1 MRIRSRVLGGTALVL
16 ALALSGCSGSSDAGG
31 SGDEGVSEEA
41 QAIVDAA
48 KQEIDSYKEVPSSDD
63 LGEPIDVSSLKGETI
78 FSIPIDARNE
88 FYQESEPAMAKIAE
102 KAGVKYTTFPADGTQ
117 TSYQQG
123 FAQAIAQDA
132 SVILL
137 NGPLPETLE
146 PQIKEATE
154 AGIPVVPL
162 HLSDSEEEPLEATP
176 YEAFAPFNL
185 GARLSTLY
193 AVQDL
198 KGEPVKALVI
208 EVSSTGPS
216 DGMVKT
222 IEDVL
227 ANEAPEGSEISEKIN
242 SQVSDWSTEVQ
253 GAVQS
258 ALLKDPE
265 INAVI
270 PIYDSIA
277 LFAIPGIQQAEG
289 DRNIGV
295 YSFNGTT
302 SVLGILDD
310 GVMRVNVAENP
321 DWVSYVNLDTAFR
334 AMLDSGPSDKASGPV
349 RVIDKSNLSELGDPP
364 VAGKGFGDEY
374 QGAFLAMWGIEE

>member
-1 MRIRSRVLGGTALVL
+1 MRIRPSLLGGSALVL
-16 ALALSGCSGSSDAGG
+16 ALALSSCSGSADEGEAGG
-31 SGDEGVSEEA
+31 EVSAEA
-41 QAIVDAA
+41 QAFVDAA
-48 KQEIDSYKEVPSSDD
+48 KEEIDSYKEVPSSDD
-63 LGEPIDVSSLKGETI
+63 LGEPIDVSSLEGQTI

-102 KAGVKYTTFPADGTQ
+102 QAGVDYTTFPADGTQ

-162 HLSDSEEEPLEATP
+162 HLSDAGDEPFELTP
-176 YEAFAPFNL
+176 YEAYAPFNL

-193 AVQDL
+193 AVQEL
-198 KGEPVKALVI
+198 EGQPVKALVI

-216 DGMVKT
+216 DGMVET

-227 ANEAPEGSEISEKIN
+227 ANEAPEGSEIAEKIN

-258 ALLKDPE
+258 ALLKNPE

-277 LFAIPGIQQAEG
+277 LFAIPGIEQAAG

-302 SVLGILDD
+302 SVLGILND

-334 AMLDSGPSDKASGPV
+334 AMLDAGPSDKASGPV
-349 RVIDKSNLSELGDPP
+349 RVIDKSNLSEVGDPP
-364 VAGKGFGDEY
+364 VAGQGFGDEY
-374 QGAFLAMWGIEE
+374 QDAYLKLWGIS